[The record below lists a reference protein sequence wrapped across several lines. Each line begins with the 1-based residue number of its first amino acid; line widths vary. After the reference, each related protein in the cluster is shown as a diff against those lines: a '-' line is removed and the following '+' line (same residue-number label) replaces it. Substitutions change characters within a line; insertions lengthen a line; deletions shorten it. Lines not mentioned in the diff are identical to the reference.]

1 MPSGRK
7 PDAQAVSEAERH
19 AACIR
24 EMSYRTARGQYRIG
38 YSTWR
43 AIKAGVLTGWV
54 PTRGGRSLPQETI
67 DRILASVKAAPE
79 WNTLIRSSK
88 LGVRTETVQKVL
100 AGLGLSKSPGRLRYA
115 GYQVDVV
122 HPLAAAR
129 LRRILPSAPGTLT
142 AIDFKAFGMVRGST
156 ESAQVKVCGCVVI
169 DHFTGFG
176 TVFLHP
182 AEDAEAAA
190 AGLRRHVARLP
201 WAARGIILS
210 DNGLAFL
217 SDEFMAACADMGL
230 AQRTTRYNHPWSNG
244 KVEAFN
250 RTLKTQCFP
259 AICTGIVRD
268 LKQLQVL
275 VDVWLESYN
284 SERAHT
290 GWINKGLP
298 PLVLYDR
305 WLKAPGDNMAK
316 LEHLGL
322 VTPAELPFIRV
333 MGTDKTGLRALAAPA
348 RDKRGLPPVFI
359 IDHNPKDTGKATS
372 KFRPFR
378 VDKHKSNVTL
388 AK

>member
-7 PDAQAVSEAERH
+7 PDAAAVSEAERH
-19 AACIR
+19 AACIKA
-24 EMSYRTARGQYRIG
+24 MSYRAARSQYRIG
-38 YSTWR
+38 YATWR
-43 AIKAGVLTGWV
+43 SIKAGKLTGWV
-54 PTRGGRSLPQETI
+54 PTRGGRSVAQETI
-67 DRILASVKAAPE
+67 DAVLESVKGAPE
-79 WNTLIRSSK
+79 WNTLIRAQK
-88 LGVRTETVQKVL
+88 LGIRTETVQKIL
-100 AGLGLSKSPGRLRYA
+100 TRLGLGRSPARLRFA

-142 AIDFKAFGMVRGST
+142 AIDFKAFGMVRGGGDST
-156 ESAQVKVCGCVVI
+156 QVKVCGCVVI

-176 TVFLHP
+176 TVLLHP

-201 WAARGIILS
+201 WPARGIILS

-217 SDEFMAACADMGL
+217 SNEYMETCADLGL

-250 RTLKTQCFP
+250 RTLKQQCFP
-259 AICTGIVRD
+259 AICTGVVQD

-275 VDVWLESYN
+275 LDVWLQYYN
-284 SERAHT
+284 AERAHN
-290 GWINKGLP
+290 GWLNKGLP

-305 WLKAPGDNMAK
+305 WLKAPGDDMSK

-322 VTPAELPFIRV
+322 VTPAELPFIRI
-333 MGTDKTGLRALAAPA
+333 MGTDKTGLKVLAAPA
-348 RDKRGLPPVFI
+348 KDKRGLPPVFI
-359 IDHNPKDTGKATS
+359 IDHNPEEKGKRKST
-372 KFRPFR
+372 FRPYR
-378 VDKHKSNVTL
+378 VDKSKSNVTL